1 VSEAAQHP
9 QGAKAGCLRWPARFA
24 DTIACAMF
32 AAVFLIF
39 VYKIVMRYVEHDA
52 VAWADEVC
60 VVLFIWII
68 FWANA
73 FVVEDRRQITFDLF
87 YRHLSPAGQRI
98 AAMLR
103 LALIA
108 GIFIYAAPGA
118 IDYIQFLWRERTP
131 VLQWRLDLVYACF
144 GIFLVAVILRAL
156 WWLIGLAR
164 RDWRQWL

>member
-1 VSEAAQHP
+1 
-9 QGAKAGCLRWPARFA
+9 
-24 DTIACAMF
+24 MF

-39 VYKIVMRYVEHDA
+39 IYKIVMRYLEHDA

-60 VVLFIWII
+60 VVLFVWII

-73 FVVEDRRQITFDLF
+73 FVVEDRRQITFDLL
-87 YRHLSPAGQRI
+87 YRHLGPHGQRL

-103 LALIA
+103 LAILA

-144 GIFLVAVILRAL
+144 GVFLVAVILRSL

-164 RDWRQWL
+164 RDWRRWL